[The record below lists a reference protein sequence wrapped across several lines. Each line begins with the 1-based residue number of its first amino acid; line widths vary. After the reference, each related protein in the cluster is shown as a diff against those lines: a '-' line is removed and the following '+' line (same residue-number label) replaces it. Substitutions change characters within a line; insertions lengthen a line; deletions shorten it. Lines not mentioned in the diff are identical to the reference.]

1 MRCFVFVVALLVGL
15 SSAQAAPK
23 LAPLPPEISEIA
35 PNFYT
40 YSRSWTRLQRWV
52 KRNYGK
58 KSVIEPLVYRN
69 GVALL
74 TVVAKEDRFK
84 WTHLHFFKVGD
95 RVRISVVPRTGG

>member
-1 MRCFVFVVALLVGL
+1 MALLVGL

-23 LAPLPPEISEIA
+23 LAPLPPEVSEIE
-35 PNFYT
+35 PNFYK
-40 YSRSWTRLQRWV
+40 YNRSWTRLRRWV

-69 GVALL
+69 GVALI
-74 TVVAKEDRFK
+74 TVVAKETRFK

-95 RVRISVVPRTGG
+95 RVRISVVARAGG